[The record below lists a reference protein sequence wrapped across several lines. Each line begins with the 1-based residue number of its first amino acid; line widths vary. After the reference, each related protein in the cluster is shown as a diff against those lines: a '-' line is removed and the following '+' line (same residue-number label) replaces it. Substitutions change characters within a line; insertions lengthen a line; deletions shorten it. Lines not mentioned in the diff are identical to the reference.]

1 MGEGVNK
8 EALVKEFIESVK
20 PALLRHEGDVE
31 LHKVED
37 NVVYLK
43 FNGAC
48 VDCGVRPESMFPMLR
63 MMLMNKFPWIKDV
76 VDVTQTV

>member
-20 PALLRHEGDVE
+20 PALLRHEGDVH
-31 LHKVED
+31 LQKIED

-43 FNGAC
+43 FDGAC
-48 VDCGVRPESMFPMLR
+48 VDCNVRPESMFPMLK
-63 MMLMNKFPWIKDV
+63 MMLMNKFPWIRDV
-76 VDVTQTV
+76 VDLTV

>member
-8 EALVKEFIESVK
+8 ESLVKEFIESVK

-31 LHKVED
+31 LHKIED

-43 FNGAC
+43 FIGAC
-48 VDCGVRPESMFPMLR
+48 VDCNVRPEAMFPMLKN
-63 MMLMNKFPWIKDV
+63 MLMNKFPWIKDV
-76 VDVTQTV
+76 IDLTV

>member
-1 MGEGVNK
+1 MSEVVSK
-8 EALVKEFIESVK
+8 ENLIKEFIEQIK

-31 LHKVED
+31 LHKIED

-48 VDCGVRPESMFPMLR
+48 VDCNIRPEFMFPMLK
-63 MMLMNKFPWIKDV
+63 MMLMNKFPWIRDV
-76 VDVTQTV
+76 IDLTV